1 MTPKLFQRRSL
12 ELTAAE
18 WEVIESLA
26 AETESIAPS
35 GPNAGK
41 PSWRTLIKRIA
52 DKEITLQPRQ

>member
-35 GPNAGK
+35 GPNVGK

>member
-18 WEVIESLA
+18 WQTLEELA
-26 AETESIAPS
+26 AATESTAPS

-41 PSWRTLIKRIA
+41 PSWRTLIKRIT
-52 DKEITLQPRQ
+52 DKEITFQPRQ

>member
-35 GPNAGK
+35 GPNVGK
-41 PSWRTLIKRIA
+41 PSWRTLLKRIA

>member
-18 WEVIESLA
+18 WQTLEELA
-26 AETESIAPS
+26 AATESIAPS
-35 GPNAGK
+35 GPNAGE

-52 DKEITLQPRQ
+52 DKEITFQPRQ

>member
-1 MTPKLFQRRSL
+1 MPKNFQRRSL

-26 AETESIAPS
+26 AATESTAPS
-35 GPNAGK
+35 GPNAGE